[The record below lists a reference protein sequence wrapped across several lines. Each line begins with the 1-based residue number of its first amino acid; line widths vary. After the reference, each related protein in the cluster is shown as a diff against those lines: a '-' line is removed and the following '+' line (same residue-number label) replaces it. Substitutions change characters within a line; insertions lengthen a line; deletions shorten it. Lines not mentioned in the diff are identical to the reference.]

1 VIHLPETPMPWEE
14 RDQKNAYLDG
24 HRLGEKGTT
33 GRMVF
38 FKLDELQEGDSVAV
52 EKFSSN
58 PYEYE
63 VSEVFVVEPDAE

>member
-1 VIHLPETPMPWEE
+1 
-14 RDQKNAYLDG
+14 
-24 HRLGEKGTT
+24 
-33 GRMVF
+33 MVF

-63 VSEVFVVEPDAE
+63 VSEVCVVEPDAE